1 MAISIINSVIIQEM
15 KLGLNYEIWICFK
28 IITFG
33 EIKNSETASE
43 QIVVTTK
50 ELTIF

>member
-15 KLGLNYEIWICFK
+15 KVDLNYEIWLCFK
-28 IITFG
+28 IIKFG
-33 EIKNSETASE
+33 EIKNSKTASE
-43 QIVVTTK
+43 QIIVTTK